1 MADGSISGTA
11 LNAVS
16 GASLEGVTVVVSNT
30 ATGDTST
37 TTTDREGDFSFD
49 ALPDGTYNLT
59 ATKSGYVT
67 YEKEK
72 ISPPLEDL
80 GLVMIKK
87 SMAE

>member
-16 GASLEGVTVVVSNT
+16 GASLEGVTVVVANT

-37 TTTDREGDFSFD
+37 TTTDREGDFSLD
-49 ALPDGTYNLT
+49 SLPDGTYNLT
-59 ATKSGYVT
+59 ATKSGYVS

-80 GLVMIKK
+80 VLVMIKK
-87 SMAE
+87 SMAD